1 MATIKEL
8 TVYQALIEISRI
20 NDMIDKQKRREVNY
34 YVSAAPENS
43 QKISGFNRSEAE
55 DILKSVY
62 DSMNHLILNLASYKG
77 AVALSN
83 ATTKVK
89 INGKEYTVAEAIQ
102 KKANFDT
109 EMSFYNDIRNNITSV
124 KNYIE
129 KENRKIENGLESYL
143 EKVKTEN
150 TTPEEIEKLT
160 DKYYLDR
167 KLVMVDPYKLATTID
182 KKIEDLTKFMNEVDN
197 ALTYSNCV
205 TTIAVELED

>member
-34 YVSAAPENS
+34 VSAAPENS
-43 QKISGFNRSEAE
+43 QKISGFDRSEAE

-62 DSMNHLILNLASYKG
+62 DSTNHLILNLASYKG

-89 INGKEYTVAEAIQ
+89 INCKEYTVAEAIQ

-205 TTIAVELED
+205 TTITVELED